1 MNGSV
6 SRSLP
11 RRLQCGEKFLPL
23 IVQVTENGQP
33 VRGVMVAFAVVP
45 GGEQQALAFIA
56 AVIWCYYD
64 GALWRRNWPNAV
76 LEGAVW
82 FFCAAKWTQALVL
95 LFGSPEAV

>member
-1 MNGSV
+1 MM
-6 SRSLP
+6 SLS
-11 RRLQCGEKFLPL
+11 PL
-23 IVQVTENGQP
+23 ILRIAAEFTWRTFLIGLALFIVP
-33 VRGVMVAFAVVP
+33 PFAVVP

-64 GALWRRNWPNAV
+64 GALWRRSWPSAV

-95 LFGSPEAV
+95 LFGLPEAV